1 MSDTNINELD
11 AMLTLDEDA
20 GATTEEPSTDDTGD
34 DQPKGA
40 AAQADGKDSVDG
52 SAGRQSDIT
61 DDGDAHDDK
70 QTETDK
76 VPVATL
82 IEQRRAFRSQI
93 RATHDQVLDLKNEIA
108 ELRTQRQTVAEDN
121 GEDGDEPLTKA
132 EFRKLQ
138 REQESSRATLTREQ
152 QETRIGNALR
162 MGDPNQQRLL
172 QLSQQYLS
180 KADERRIIKADDV
193 LATAVQ
199 ISRERLE
206 AFGADDEVRFLESAF
221 PDAKQSPS
229 HEQAA
234 ASRDKT
240 NGKATAKAKPAET
253 DPDEDP
259 HSDVDSQTKA
269 LLDYMFKG

>member
-1 MSDTNINELD
+1 MSDTHVSELD

-40 AAQADGKDSVDG
+40 EAQADGKDSVDG

-61 DDGDAHDDK
+61 DDGDAQDK
-70 QTETDK
+70 DTKNGT

-82 IEQRRAFRSQI
+82 IEQRRTFRSQM
-93 RATHDQVLDLKNEIA
+93 RATHDQVLDLQNEIA
-108 ELRTQRQTVAEDN
+108 ELRTQRQTVAEDK
-121 GEDGDEPLTKA
+121 GEDDDEPLTKA

-172 QLSQQYLS
+172 QLGQQYLS

-206 AFGADDEVRFLESAF
+206 AFGADDEVHFLESAF
-221 PDAKQSPS
+221 PEEQQSPS

-234 ASRDKT
+234 ASRDKN
-240 NGKATAKAKPAET
+240 NGQAKAKAKPAET
-253 DPDEDP
+253 DSDEDP
-259 HSDVDSQTKA
+259 HSDVDSHTKS